1 MTVTETQYT
10 AIAVAI
16 LPDQEASEKVSPEVN
31 PCLEVEAPATLP
43 EGYTFDAQ
51 FDGATFPV
59 TVPAGGVQQGQKF
72 VVPYPA
78 AARESAAAPAPPRSS
93 IPVGRW
99 KDGLCDCCRFG
110 CCHPAC
116 CNAFWCPLI
125 LLGQVMT
132 RLKLTWLASEG
143 TAAQASKTFRI
154 MMIITVTYIVLSQ
167 AYAAVLNATA
177 STDAY
182 GHPSTAYVVTYYV
195 GEALR
200 LTYFVF
206 LVCLVIRTRRH
217 IRQKYRIPEG
227 DCGGCDDC
235 CSSFWCACCAV
246 AQMARH
252 TADYDTY
259 AGQCCSETGL
269 PPHVVALDEAS
280 PPSSSI
286 V

>member
-1 MTVTETQYT
+1 
-10 AIAVAI
+10 
-16 LPDQEASEKVSPEVN
+16 
-31 PCLEVEAPATLP
+31 
-43 EGYTFDAQ
+43 
-51 FDGATFPV
+51 
-59 TVPAGGVQQGQKF
+59 
-72 VVPYPA
+72 
-78 AARESAAAPAPPRSS
+78 
-93 IPVGRW
+93 
-99 KDGLCDCCRFG
+99 
-110 CCHPAC
+110 
-116 CNAFWCPLI
+116 
-125 LLGQVMT
+125 MT

-177 STDAY
+177 STDVY

-200 LTYFVF
+200 LSYFVF

-246 AQMARH
+246 AQMAVSAP
-252 TADYDTY
+252 T
-259 AGQCCSETGL
+259 
-269 PPHVVALDEAS
+269 
-280 PPSSSI
+280 PPSPTHGRDHFLRVFSPRRPPLRGTRPITTRTRGS
-286 V
+286 VAARPASLLTLSPSMRRRLPRRPSCDCAARGVFASGALHVRGLRLKVEPAKSESERNRELSVSRHRLPLVTVPMLM